1 MKIYI
6 ELSVVNINFSFP
18 KTSHVD
24 LNNNNLLTY
33 WLILITKKHV
43 KKQLKTLVPKRQK
56 YGRKSSVKIKLTGNM
71 E

>member
-6 ELSVVNINFSFP
+6 ELSVVNIYFSFP

-33 WLILITKKHV
+33 FNN
-43 KKQLKTLVPKRQK
+43 QKTCQET
-56 YGRKSSVKIKLTGNM
+56 I
-71 E
+71 

>member
-1 MKIYI
+1 MKEERNKILKFWPDLVDSNLKLMKIYI

-33 WLILITKKHV
+33 FNN
-43 KKQLKTLVPKRQK
+43 QKTCQETI
-56 YGRKSSVKIKLTGNM
+56 SNTGI
-71 E
+71 